1 MSFRRIFCVCL
12 CSWVAIVLAPPALR
26 AQASA
31 QSSSSSSSP
40 SSSSKPVRKSA
51 SGGASP
57 LDSGTI
63 SNSVYRNSAFGFT
76 CKIPA
81 AWVLRTEE
89 MNARDE
95 EGATADSGTT
105 ATDGKG
111 GRVLLAAFSRPPE
124 ARAEDVNSSIL
135 IAAESVAAYPGL
147 KDAAQYFGPV
157 TEIAKAQGFAVVEEP
172 YEFVIGTKRVVRG
185 DFQKDVGSRV
195 MRQSTLVVL
204 ARGYAVSF
212 TFIGGTEDEV
222 EELVQGLSFGGGENG
237 AVVRGGNSLQRRLS
251 RQHAWGPST
260 THDRLSDDHAPIRMT
275 EYRISPRVRVR
286 GLCWFRRRLFSG
298 RIFSSRLPSFCRRR
312 CRVR

>member
-1 MSFRRIFCVCL
+1 VFCCYL
-12 CSWVAIVLAPPALR
+12 FSCFALT
-26 AQASA
+26 SA
-31 QSSSSSSSP
+31 QSSLPSSSSSSSQ
-40 SSSSKPVRKSA
+40 SSRQGRKSA
-51 SGGASP
+51 SSAASP
-57 LDSGTI
+57 LDSGTV
-63 SNSVYRNSAFGFT
+63 SNSVYRNPALGFT

-95 EGATADSGTT
+95 EGAGADSGKT
-105 ATDGKG
+105 ATDGKD

-135 IAAESVAAYPGL
+135 IAAESVEAYPGL

-172 YEFVIGTKRVVRG
+172 YEFVIGTKTVVRG

-195 MRQSTLVVL
+195 MRQSTVAVL

-222 EELVQGLSFGGGENG
+222 EELVQGLSFAGQ
-237 AVVRGGNSLQRRLS
+237 AS
-251 RQHAWGPST
+251 A
-260 THDRLSDDHAPIRMT
+260 THR
-275 EYRISPRVRVR
+275 
-286 GLCWFRRRLFSG
+286 
-298 RIFSSRLPSFCRRR
+298 
-312 CRVR
+312 